1 MAIGKIY
8 KRSVI
13 IAKLLTESI
22 SFAFSQLRS
31 DKLRTFL
38 SLFGVSIGIFS
49 IVAIFTAIDSFKG
62 VIMEGLKTFGSDAVI
77 IQRLPMASGEDE
89 DGNATMEVDEDG
101 FKWWEYLKRPAVT
114 AEDYAFLKENTRY
127 SGAISFMVQLSAEVK
142 YQRNSISGCEISCVA
157 SDWEKM
163 TKVELSA
170 GRYFSAEELSRGGNV
185 AVIGSEVADEL
196 FGEGDPVGKRI
207 KIGAKDAYVIGKFKE
222 QGDELSLVDTDN
234 SIFVPLNFGKY
245 MMNLREKNG
254 VIVAKPAEKVSETD
268 FQDELRNLMRSRRRL
283 RPGDKNDFS
292 VNKMTFLLS
301 FVQNIFSS
309 LNMAGWVIAGFS
321 LLIGG
326 FGIANIMFVSVKE
339 RTNMIGIQKALG
351 AKKYVILT
359 QFLTEAAFLAITG
372 GLIGILMVWLVVLA
386 VPEDIGLT
394 MRLSLSNILSGVA
407 IASVIGVLAGFIPAR
422 IGAGLNPVDAIN
434 SK

>member
-8 KRSVI
+8 KKSVI

-49 IVAIFTAIDSFKG
+49 IVAILTAIDSLQG

-77 IQRLPMASGEDE
+77 IQRSPMAGGEDE
-89 DGNATMEVDEDG
+89 DGNATMDAGEDG
-101 FKWWEYLKRPAVT
+101 YKWWEYLKRPAVT
-114 AEDYAFLKENTRY
+114 AEDYEFLKENTRY
-127 SGAISFMVQLSAEVK
+127 SGAISFMVQFPADVK
-142 YQRNSISGCEISCVA
+142 YQRNSISGCGISCVA

-185 AVIGSEVADEL
+185 AVIV
-196 FGEGDPVGKRI
+196 PV
-207 KIGAKDAYVIGKFKE
+207 
-222 QGDELSLVDTDN
+222 
-234 SIFVPLNFGKY
+234 NFGKY
-245 MMNLREKNG
+245 MENLLEKMNG
-254 VIVAKPAEKVSETD
+254 VIVAKPAEGVSEID
-268 FQDELRNLMRSRRRL
+268 FQDELRNLMRARRHL
-283 RPGDKNDFS
+283 RPGDKNNFS

-359 QFLTEAAFLAITG
+359 QFLTEAAFLAVTG

-386 VPEDIGLT
+386 VPEDVGLD

>member
-89 DGNATMEVDEDG
+89 DGNATMEMDEDG

>member
-207 KIGAKDAYVIGKFKE
+207 KIGAKDVYVIGKFKE

-254 VIVAKPAEKVSETD
+254 VIVAKPAEGVSETD

>member
-1 MAIGKIY
+1 
-8 KRSVI
+8 
-13 IAKLLTESI
+13 
-22 SFAFSQLRS
+22 
-31 DKLRTFL
+31 
-38 SLFGVSIGIFS
+38 
-49 IVAIFTAIDSFKG
+49 
-62 VIMEGLKTFGSDAVI
+62 
-77 IQRLPMASGEDE
+77 
-89 DGNATMEVDEDG
+89 
-101 FKWWEYLKRPAVT
+101 
-114 AEDYAFLKENTRY
+114 
-127 SGAISFMVQLSAEVK
+127 
-142 YQRNSISGCEISCVA
+142 
-157 SDWEKM
+157 
-163 TKVELSA
+163 
-170 GRYFSAEELSRGGNV
+170 
-185 AVIGSEVADEL
+185 
-196 FGEGDPVGKRI
+196 
-207 KIGAKDAYVIGKFKE
+207 
-222 QGDELSLVDTDN
+222 
-234 SIFVPLNFGKY
+234 
-245 MMNLREKNG
+245 
-254 VIVAKPAEKVSETD
+254 
-268 FQDELRNLMRSRRRL
+268 MRSRRRL

>member
-8 KRSVI
+8 KKSVI

-49 IVAIFTAIDSFKG
+49 IVAILTAIDSLKG

-77 IQRLPMASGEDE
+77 IQRFPMAGGEDE
-89 DGNATMEVDEDG
+89 DGNAVMEVGEDG

-127 SGAISFMVQLSAEVK
+127 SYAISFMVQLSAEVK
-142 YQRNSISGCEISCVA
+142 YQRNSISGCGISCVA
-157 SDWEKM
+157 ADWEKM

-234 SIFVPLNFGKY
+234 SILVPLNFGKY
-245 MMNLREKNG
+245 MVNLREKNG
-254 VIVAKPAEKVSETD
+254 AIVAKPAEGVSETD

-359 QFLTEAAFLAITG
+359 QFLTEAAFLAVTG

-407 IASVIGVLAGFIPAR
+407 IASVIGVLSGFIPAR

>member
-89 DGNATMEVDEDG
+89 DGNAVMEVDEDG

>member
-268 FQDELRNLMRSRRRL
+268 FQDELRTLMRSRRRL

-359 QFLTEAAFLAITG
+359 QFLTEAAFLAVTG